1 MDVNVLRKRCVQ
13 VSEDSGKK
21 VGTSVRRSMLVEY
34 MVLLSPGSYALS
46 ISPNVRL
53 ETSSSAPDTLGEM
66 ALRIAPL
73 R

>member
-13 VSEDSGKK
+13 VSEDSGKE

-34 MVLLSPGSYALS
+34 MVLSPGSYALS